1 METVAVA
8 KLKASLSR
16 YLASVKR
23 GEEVL
28 VTERG
33 KPVARI
39 VPVGPCLDDDARRA
53 DLIRRGIIKPG
64 KGRISPE
71 LLRDLPVASVPRDV
85 ILRIMDEEREDR
97 A

>member
-23 GEEVL
+23 GEELL

-39 VPVGPCLDDDARRA
+39 VPVVPDDDARRA
-53 DLIRRGIIKPG
+53 DLIRRGIMKPG
-64 KGRISPE
+64 RPGGISPE
-71 LLRDLPVASVPRDV
+71 LIRDLPLANVPREV

-97 A
+97 I

>member
-8 KLKASLSR
+8 KLKAGLSR

-39 VPVGPCLDDDARRA
+39 VPVGPLDDDARRA
-53 DLIRRGIIKPG
+53 DLIRRGIMKPG
-64 KGRISPE
+64 KGGFTRGF
-71 LLRDLPVASVPRDV
+71 LDRLPVVNLPAET
-85 ILRIMDEEREDR
+85 IARIIDEEREDR